1 MHTKNLKWV
10 FLILL
15 ALIWGSSFILIKK
28 GLVGLSPV
36 QVGSLRSVF
45 AAMFLLLIGLKSLRH
60 IKRDQWKWLALSG
73 LLGTFFPAYLFSF
86 AETEIDSAI
95 VSILNSTTPL
105 LSMIAGL
112 LFFGAVFIR
121 HKFIGVLIGLLGTAA
136 LIFGGAAVNPDQNY
150 WYSLLVILASLFY
163 GFNANIVKTKLS
175 SLPALAIT
183 TGNFMV
189 IGPLALL
196 VLATTG
202 FFSHEV
208 LTAPEAPLSLF
219 FIAILGVI
227 GTGMALIIF
236 NRLIQISDPVFS
248 TSVTYLVPIIALG
261 WGILDGEAFS
271 GFQLLSGLVII
282 LGVLITNKPPK
293 KQVVELEEKKK
304 AA

>member
-15 ALIWGSSFILIKK
+15 VLIWGSSFILIKK

-175 SLPALAIT
+175 SLPALVIT

-189 IGPLALL
+189 IGPL
-196 VLATTG
+196 
-202 FFSHEV
+202 
-208 LTAPEAPLSLF
+208 
-219 FIAILGVI
+219 
-227 GTGMALIIF
+227 
-236 NRLIQISDPVFS
+236 
-248 TSVTYLVPIIALG
+248 
-261 WGILDGEAFS
+261 
-271 GFQLLSGLVII
+271 
-282 LGVLITNKPPK
+282 
-293 KQVVELEEKKK
+293 
-304 AA
+304 